1 MIVNWSLNRL
11 DPKLFMLLMI
21 TGVVVW
27 NLWLHIMAHTL
38 NILLE
43 NFLRLFGQF
52 CGADNQNK
60 TLCSH
65 FLGHPV
71 HVCTRLYDA
80 GATGERDAVLSLAD
94 DVSTWQSG
102 DKIVIASSDY
112 DMNHAEVFTLVYCP
126 SCTANQV
133 KINGLYSF
141 GQAY

>member
-1 MIVNWSLNRL
+1 
-11 DPKLFMLLMI
+11 
-21 TGVVVW
+21 
-27 NLWLHIMAHTL
+27 
-38 NILLE
+38 
-43 NFLRLFGQF
+43 
-52 CGADNQNK
+52 
-60 TLCSH
+60 
-65 FLGHPV
+65 
-71 HVCTRLYDA
+71 LYDA